1 MKRSVLFLATV
12 GAAFAFVAPTAS
24 AGSPFAVPAY
34 ADCDGYAGTIET
46 TVRNTK
52 AVFLNPHRQ
61 APVGVTATAA
71 DGDGPR
77 VGVVF
82 GDVVDEVERTLRGQ
96 KPFDERGFDTTRC
109 DITVPALLTTFYDVQ
124 VKIAP

>member
-12 GAAFAFVAPTAS
+12 ASSLAFAAPTAS
-24 AGSPFAVPAY
+24 AGSPWAVTAY
-34 ADCDGYAGTIET
+34 AECDGYGTIET

-52 AVFLNPHRQ
+52 AAFLNPNRQ
-61 APVGVTATAA
+61 APVGVTATAV

-82 GDVVDEVERTLRGQ
+82 GDVVDGVERTLRGQ
-96 KPFDERGFDTTRC
+96 KPYDERGFDTTRC
-109 DITVPALLTTFYDVQ
+109 DITVPAFSATFNDVQ